1 MVDKLL
7 TPEYI
12 LMRLKISSFIIVLFA
27 LFLLQ
32 GCSIKAR
39 IKKADKRF
47 EIGEYYAAGDIYKR
61 VYGSIPS
68 KDKPLRA
75 RIAFQ
80 QGECYRLI
88 NYSRA
93 EQAYSNAVRY
103 NYPDS
108 IVYLRYAQ
116 ILQRNG
122 KYVEAANN
130 YSVFLQKDSSNLV
143 AKKGL
148 MASQQVT
155 RWKKESTRYVVR
167 RADLFNLRR
176 SDNFSPMFL
185 NSSADM
191 LIFTSTRA
199 FNKKILQKNNAI
211 TGLPNNH
218 MFVARNNAA
227 GKWEKPTLLEGEVN
241 TLDGDD
247 GVCTFSP
254 DGKTMYFTRA
264 RKVLAGI
271 IGTEIFSSNRAGGTW
286 STPQQIKIFED
297 STVSV
302 AHPAM
307 APDGQ
312 TLYFVT
318 DAKNGLGGKDIF
330 KATLENGTCKYIE
343 NLGPEINTPGDEMF
357 PTVRSD
363 GRLYFSS
370 NGHGGFGGL
379 DVFKATPL
387 KTGEWDVVNV
397 GAPVNSQADDF
408 GMTFAG
414 NTESGYFSSNRNE
427 TRGYDAIW
435 SFELPELAYV
445 LVGKVIDEKGNVV
458 PDARIR
464 MVSDSG
470 TNARVQAKKD
480 GTYRFKLDK
489 NVEYVL
495 MASAR
500 GYLNQKEE
508 LSTQGLTDSK
518 TFSIDFHLSAISK
531 PIEMENVF
539 YEFGKW
545 DLTPA
550 SETGLQALVKL
561 LNDNPNVTIE
571 LSAHTDYVGNNDA
584 NKMLSKKRA
593 QSVVNYLIAAGI
605 PADRLTSVGYGEEKP
620 VVVDTNIAQKF
631 PYLKVN
637 DLLDEYF
644 VLKLTP
650 EQQEQANQINRRTE
664 FRVLKTT
671 YKLF

>member
-1 MVDKLL
+1 LNFSN
-7 TPEYI
+7 PEYI
-12 LMRLKISSFIIVLFA
+12 LMRLKLSSFVFVVLA
-27 LFLLQ
+27 IFLSQ
-32 GCSIKAR
+32 GCSVKAR
-39 IKKADKRF
+39 VKKADKRF
-47 EIGEYYAAGDIYKR
+47 EIGEYYAAGELYKR
-61 VYGSIPS
+61 VYGSISS

-75 RIAFQ
+75 RIAFK

-116 ILQRNG
+116 ILHRNG
-122 KYVEAANN
+122 KYTEAANN
-130 YSVFLQKDSSNLV
+130 YSIYLQNSTNDTV
-143 AKKGL
+143 AKNGL
-148 MASQQVT
+148 LASQQAVS
-155 RWKKESTRYVVR
+155 WKKEPTRYVVR
-167 RADLFNLRR
+167 RADFFNTRR
-176 SDNFSPMFL
+176 ADNFSPAFL
-185 NSSADM
+185 SLSADM
-191 LIFTSTRA
+191 MIFTSTRA
-199 FNKKILQKNNAI
+199 FNKKLVQKNNAI
-211 TGLPNNH
+211 TGLPNNN
-218 MFVARNNAA
+218 MFMARKNAA
-227 GKWEKPTLLEGEVN
+227 GKWEKPALLEGEVN
-241 TLDGDD
+241 TPDGDD
-247 GVCTFSP
+247 GVCAFSP

-264 RKVLAGI
+264 RKVLDGE

-286 STPQQIKIFED
+286 STPQVIKIFED

-302 AHPAM
+302 AHPAI

-318 DAKNGLGGKDIF
+318 DYKKGLGGKDIF
-330 KATLENGTCKYIE
+330 KATLENGACKYIE
-343 NLGPEINTPGDEMF
+343 NLGSEINTPGDEMF
-357 PTVRSD
+357 PTMRSD

-370 NGHGGFGGL
+370 NGLGGFGGL
-379 DVFKATPL
+379 DIFIATPL
-387 KTGEWDVVNV
+387 KTGGWKVENAGV
-397 GAPVNSQADDF
+397 PINSQADDF

-427 TRGYDAIW
+427 ARGYDAIW
-435 SFELPELAYV
+435 SFELPELAYI
-445 LVGKVIDEKGNVV
+445 LDGKVVDEKGNVV
-458 PDARIR
+458 PDARVR
-464 MVSDSG
+464 MVSNNG

-489 NVEYVL
+489 DAEYVL

-500 GYLNQKEE
+500 GYLNQKNE
-508 LSTQGLTDSK
+508 LSTQGLTDNK
-518 TFSIDFHLSAISK
+518 TFTIDFQLSAISK
-531 PIEMENVF
+531 PIEMENIF

-561 LNDNPNVTIE
+561 LNDNPNITIE
-571 LSAHTDYVGNNDA
+571 LSAHTDYVGNNEA
-584 NKMLSKKRA
+584 NKILSKKRA

-620 VVVDTNIAQKF
+620 VVVDATTAQKYPF
-631 PYLKVN
+631 LKET